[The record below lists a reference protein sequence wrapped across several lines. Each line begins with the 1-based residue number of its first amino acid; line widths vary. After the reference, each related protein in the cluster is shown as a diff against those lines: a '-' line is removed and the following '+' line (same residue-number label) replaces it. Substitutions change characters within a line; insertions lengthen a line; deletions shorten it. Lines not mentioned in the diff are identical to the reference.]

1 MQILKINEFEEIL
14 RDTLAQLRELFRR
27 FSICS
32 TEEQREIVKVTDRLL
47 GQLYEIFISPVG
59 NLLDDMEEE
68 DKLIIVAPEVWH
80 SKSWCESLVCV
91 DLL

>member
-1 MQILKINEFEEIL
+1 M
-14 RDTLAQLRELFRR
+14 
-27 FSICS
+27 
-32 TEEQREIVKVTDRLL
+32 DRYLEW
-47 GQLYEIFISPVG
+47 LYEIFISPVG

-80 SKSWCESLVCV
+80 SKSWCGSLVCV